1 MMEESIVDRSWI
13 ARTPSPTRRDVVA
26 VLFRRRRTFLVC
38 FIAIFL
44 AALLYAVLLPS
55 YESQMK
61 ILVRRGRVDP
71 PMMPQPT
78 GSSEY
83 SRFDVTEDGIADN
96 PFIAAYCTFEQS
108 KGIQSFP
115 AALLEGVAFALRS
128 DYGPDCCDGLVVASA
143 LCI

>member
-13 ARTPSPTRRDVVA
+13 ARTPSPTRRDLVA

-71 PMMPQPT
+71 PMELDLEYIERWSLWLDIRILALTAKAVLT
-78 GSSEY
+78 G
-83 SRFDVTEDGIADN
+83 TGA
-96 PFIAAYCTFEQS
+96 
-108 KGIQSFP
+108 
-115 AALLEGVAFALRS
+115 
-128 DYGPDCCDGLVVASA
+128 
-143 LCI
+143 